1 MDDYREKK
9 LNKKCVIK
17 QILKFE
23 DYRKCL
29 ETLKLY
35 QDHSK
40 GLTVKYIVYLL
51 KRVTGLH

>member
-17 QILKFE
+17 QMLKFE

>member
-29 ETLKLY
+29 ETLK
-35 QDHSK
+35 
-40 GLTVKYIVYLL
+40 
-51 KRVTGLH
+51 